1 MKQKGAFWFL
11 EPVDPVKF
19 NIMDYFD
26 IIERP
31 MDLGTVKKKLG
42 HNVYRSLQHF
52 VEDINLV
59 WNNCYKYNGEHH
71 EISKTANEIEVFF
84 NEEFKK
90 VGLDQ
95 WRE

>member
-1 MKQKGAFWFL
+1 M
-11 EPVDPVKF
+11 DPVKF

-26 IIERP
+26 IIEKP
-31 MDLGTVKKKLG
+31 IDFGTIKKKLS

-52 VEDINLV
+52 VDDMNLV
-59 WNNCYKYNGEHH
+59 WGNCYKYNGEHH
-71 EISKTANEIEVFF
+71 EISKTAKEIENFF